1 MVHEIE
7 NFYGVYLLYNINPRF
22 KGRTYI
28 GFTVNPNRRIKQHNK
43 GRQAGGAWRTHGR
56 GPWEMVLIIHGFPNE
71 ISALR
76 FEWAWQNPEK
86 SRRLRHLDAK
96 KKKESPFEYRFR
108 IVSNMLRTG
117 PWNRL
122 GLTIRWLKQEYIQ
135 DFSHDCMPPIHMP
148 VAYGPVKIK
157 KVSSDTVKT
166 ASDKKSQ
173 DMCTESDNDDDN
185 GELKLLQTNSKFTRC
200 AVCRKIIEADDNTL
214 NCVHPK
220 CTSLS
225 HILCLS
231 NKFLS
236 TSNERKD
243 QIIPV
248 EGHCP
253 KCKQPTLWADLIRF
267 KTGCYQNLEEC
278 RSSDEDDNDDHWANE
293 LQTQPVT

>member
-1 MVHEIE
+1 
-7 NFYGVYLLYNINPRF
+7 
-22 KGRTYI
+22 
-28 GFTVNPNRRIKQHNK
+28 
-43 GRQAGGAWRTHGR
+43 
-56 GPWEMVLIIHGFPNE
+56 
-71 ISALR
+71 
-76 FEWAWQNPEK
+76 
-86 SRRLRHLDAK
+86 
-96 KKKESPFEYRFR
+96 
-108 IVSNMLRTG
+108 
-117 PWNRL
+117 
-122 GLTIRWLKQEYIQ
+122 
-135 DFSHDCMPPIHMP
+135 MP